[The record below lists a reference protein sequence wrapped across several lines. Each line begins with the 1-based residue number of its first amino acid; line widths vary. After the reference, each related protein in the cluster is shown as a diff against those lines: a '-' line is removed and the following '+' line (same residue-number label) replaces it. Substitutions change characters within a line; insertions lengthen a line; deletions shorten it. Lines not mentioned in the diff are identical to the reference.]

1 MKKILFLFVA
11 LVALLELPAYQVVEV
26 RNPVP
31 GEGFTSGTTS
41 GGKLVAVQVFSTNL
55 TGTVRLKSVYQ
66 TGIYTNASSIV
77 SASATNYVVVSS
89 NRMASTSRE
98 VFVRVPD
105 SSSVS
110 TNIYTGAV
118 LTNVTYRTVVT
129 NVPAQVV
136 FTNTFAAA
144 DFGPFTVAR
153 WNAGNPMDS
162 LLSVSTNVTVTA
174 ATNSWR
180 ALKSVLAV
188 TNTLVSGSCSTNIFS
203 GSPASDV
210 YLREHEWLVFE
221 GTASGGWLRL
231 ILE

>member
-31 GEGFTSGTTS
+31 GEGFTSGTLAD
-41 GGKLVAVQVFSTNL
+41 GKLVAVQVFSTNQ
-55 TGTVRLKSVYQ
+55 TGTVTLKSVYQ
-66 TGIYTNASSIV
+66 TGIYTNASSVV

-136 FTNTFAAA
+136 FTNTIAAA
-144 DFGPFTVAR
+144 DFGSFTVAR
-153 WNAGNPMDS
+153 WNTGNPLDTLM
-162 LLSVSTNVTVTA
+162 SVSTNVTVTA
-174 ATNSWR
+174 TTNSWR
-180 ALKSVLAV
+180 VLKSVLSV
-188 TNTLVSGSCSTNIFS
+188 TNTIVTGSCFGNVYS
-203 GSPASDV
+203 GSPASDTF
-210 YLREHEWLVFE
+210 LKAHEWLVFE
-221 GTASGGWLRL
+221 GTGTGGWLRL

>member
-31 GEGFTSGTTS
+31 GEGFTSGTTG

-55 TGTVRLKSVYQ
+55 TGTVTLKSVYQ
-66 TGIYTNASSIV
+66 TGIYTNASSV
-77 SASATNYVVVSS
+77 ASASATNYVVVSS
-89 NRMASTSRE
+89 NRLAATT
-98 VFVRVPD
+98 VRVPIVVTNGVVAVTNAALGT
-105 SSSVS
+105 VS
-110 TNIYTGAV
+110 YVTNTAMS
-118 LTNVTYRTVVT
+118 VT

-136 FTNTFAAA
+136 FTNTYAAA
-144 DFGPFTVAR
+144 DFGPFAVSR
-153 WNAGNPMDS
+153 WNAGHPMYT
-162 LLSVSTNVTVTA
+162 LLSVSTNVTA
-174 ATNSWR
+174 KASTNSWR
-180 ALKSVLAV
+180 VLQRVLAV
-188 TNTLVSGSCSTNIFS
+188 TNTVITGSCSGNVFS